1 MNRKIMAYVVAV
13 ALGSAM
19 GGAMCGGAV
28 AQTVTSNSTTTN
40 TGIAKPPPGTSAPLP
55 KRLTH
60 SNASVLGN
68 NTPTLPQIA
77 LHPTATIGSP
87 VPIAGPG
94 GTTTSQTGD

>member
-1 MNRKIMAYVVAV
+1 MFRRILTGALAI
-13 ALGSAM
+13 ALGVLPA
-19 GGAMCGGAV
+19 GGAL
-28 AQTVTSNSTTTN
+28 AQTPVSSGTATTQQ
-40 TGIAKPPPGTSAPLP
+40 TGISKPPPGTTPPGP
-55 KRLTH
+55 KRLNQ

-94 GTTTSQTGD
+94 GTTRNATGD